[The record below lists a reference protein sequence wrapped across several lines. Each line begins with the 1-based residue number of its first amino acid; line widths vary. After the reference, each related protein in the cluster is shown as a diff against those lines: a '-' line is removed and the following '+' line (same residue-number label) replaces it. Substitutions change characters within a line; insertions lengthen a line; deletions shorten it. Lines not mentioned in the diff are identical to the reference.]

1 MVTSNH
7 IDLIRPGNDEQARRA
22 SEAVRALKAG
32 RHVFVGTK
40 QGGAGAAVAL
50 PDGVVDL
57 LVEVLGHLARGNAVT
72 VTPLHADL
80 TTQQAAG
87 LLNVSRPYLVQL
99 LEGGAI
105 PFRRVGT
112 RRRVRLA
119 DLLAYKEREDAGARA
134 ALSELS
140 KQAQEV
146 NLGY

>member
-1 MVTSNH
+1 MVTSNN
-7 IDLIRPGNDEQARRA
+7 IDLIRPANDEQARRA

-32 RHVFVGTK
+32 RRVFVGTK

-57 LVEVLGHLARGNAVT
+57 LVQVLGHLARGNAVT

-80 TTQQAAG
+80 TTQQAAE

-112 RRRVRLA
+112 RRRVRVA
-119 DLLAYKEREDAGARA
+119 DLLAYKEREDVGARA

-140 KQAQEV
+140 KLAQEV